1 MRKMKRLL
9 VLGGITLASMMA
21 AAQNPI
27 ICDRYT
33 PDPAPYVHND
43 TLYLF
48 VDHDEDVTEN
58 NYFTGRYGELDLSG
72 HSADGRDL

>member
-48 VDHDEDVTEN
+48 VDHGFSRLNGFFLTTN
-58 NYFTGRYGELDLSG
+58 CTN
-72 HSADGRDL
+72 